1 MFDQVLGSLFP
12 ADQAGVGLNS
22 IIQLLIN
29 KLTVFIKLL
38 TDKITKTIHFKLSPR
53 RFPVGYMTKVFSSIV
68 IPILE
73 NLTEILTMYKY
84 N

>member
-1 MFDQVLGSLFP
+1 MTRIARRWRGLAKLAAPQVFMFNQVLGSLFP

-53 RFPVGYMTKVFSSIV
+53 RFPRGVYDKSV
-68 IPILE
+68 
-73 NLTEILTMYKY
+73 
-84 N
+84 